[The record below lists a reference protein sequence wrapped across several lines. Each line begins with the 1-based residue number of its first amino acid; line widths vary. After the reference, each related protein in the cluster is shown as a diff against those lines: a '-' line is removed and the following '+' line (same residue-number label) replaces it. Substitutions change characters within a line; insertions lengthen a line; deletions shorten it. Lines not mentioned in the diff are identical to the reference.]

1 MQKACLLNLTNNIN
15 VEPSKIVSTF
25 KDIISFMMSK
35 YLSNP
40 LIPGVINLLDMGYAR
55 ICQQFS
61 KSTYTLIVLR
71 NVKYIA
77 DRQQALVSTLSV
89 ESENKLSNSAI
100 NGFLLETLI
109 GFKQKAKSFPEG
121 NKLFKA
127 SLNNCHLLIGL
138 RSIFPSK
145 IQPGD
150 QAKFHFC

>member
-71 NVKYIA
+71 NVKHIA
-77 DRQQALVSTLSV
+77 DRQQALVSTLTV
-89 ESENKLSNSAI
+89 ESKNKLSI
-100 NGFLLETLI
+100 NTTYKFLI
-109 GFKQKAKSFPEG
+109 GTYLGSLQKAKCFPE
-121 NKLFKA
+121 KIMLFKVL
-127 SLNNCHLLIGL
+127 SNIRELTKGTTVLTTSGIL
-138 RSIFPSK
+138 
-145 IQPGD
+145 PGD
-150 QAKFHFC
+150 HAKIHYC